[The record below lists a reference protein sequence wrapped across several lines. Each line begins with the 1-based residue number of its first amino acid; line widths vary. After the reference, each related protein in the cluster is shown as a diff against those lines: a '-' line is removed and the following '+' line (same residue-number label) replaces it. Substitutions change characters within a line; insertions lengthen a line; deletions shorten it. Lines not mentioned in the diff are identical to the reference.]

1 MQNACTD
8 ECAVARNFK
17 PQLDHALRLTQ
28 PCFATGGI
36 TFDPLQV
43 SQKLRFIT
51 GGSRRTSR
59 LCGCWRRCNRYGAC
73 HGGHRKGCFALGDAD
88 RCFCGQC
95 TQGGCGCHGRRDGQ
109 NGTLCC
115 CWLGCW
121 LNSLE
126 GADGFCLRCRPV
138 QQCRHFSRINGR
150 GVRLPATE
158 SPDCRETDEQAHRP

>member
-88 RCFCGQC
+88 RCFFL
-95 TQGGCGCHGRRDGQ
+95 D
-109 NGTLCC
+109 
-115 CWLGCW
+115 
-121 LNSLE
+121 
-126 GADGFCLRCRPV
+126 
-138 QQCRHFSRINGR
+138 GR
-150 GVRLPATE
+150 GEFISGDFITALLAEAFRLLADDVVSPADLDALVKDGLGLRWSFMGPIETIDLNAV
-158 SPDCRETDEQAHRP
+158 PDRKSVV